1 MAIRPALSRA
11 RLGTARRLIV
21 VIVGIV
27 LGIASPAF
35 CSPPI
40 TAEGSV
46 EHPQCHFRRTPA
58 ATLAES
64 IYRLPV
70 YMNVLYTGAHPDD
83 ENNSLL
89 AYLGRSVFAR
99 TAYLSI
105 TRGDGGQNRIGPE
118 LFEALGVIRT
128 EELLAARR
136 VDGAEQFFTRAY
148 DFGFSK
154 SADETLAKWGHEE
167 ILEDMV
173 RVIRTFQPDVIISRF
188 SGTPSD
194 GHGHHQAAGIL
205 TREAFAAAGDPH
217 RFPQLIAEGLQAWKA
232 GKLFWNRFRTPRGS
246 TPAEGSGGVT
256 VDLGAYSPLLE
267 KTYDQLGVE
276 ARNLHR
282 SQLNP
287 RLPRYEEYLEGFR
300 RLDVEG
306 SGSSTDLFDGMDFTL
321 VRVADFVREGSPE
334 RDRLRA
340 ELREIQSVAAA
351 AAERF
356 RPRDP
361 PTVMPLLWRGYEH
374 IRRLRETLRSWGLD
388 TLATNWIDCALS
400 VKEQDFRTALERSL
414 GLEIEAVAASPNAV
428 SGGILPVG
436 VSVINHSSLPVVLE
450 SVHLQASAGWRVAPP
465 PFQKTLLA
473 PQQAVELAFQV
484 TIPADAALTQPYWLQ
499 SPRVGDRFSVTDP
512 KLLGS
517 PFAPPLLD
525 TSLRWRIQED
535 GFSGDVDSERVVEFP
550 LAGRGFG
557 DVREPIRVVPELSVA
572 LEPPILIAPMREQ
585 ALQKQ
590 VSVTI
595 LGNVAGDAVL
605 RLQVPAGWTVEPAE
619 HRIALAAAGQEA
631 TRRFAVRI
639 PALAAEGSFPI
650 QAVADFQGKRF
661 WRGYRIIEYPHIRSH
676 LLYRDAVTH
685 VEAFK
690 VDTAPDLKVGYVMG
704 AGDAVP
710 NAIEQ
715 LGIGVSLLSAE
726 DLASADLGRYD
737 TIVVGVRAYELRP
750 DLVANQQ
757 RLVDYVREGGTL
769 IVQYQTVE
777 ANSVTFAPYPARL
790 SRDRVVDETAPVTI
804 LEPGHTI
811 FRWPNR
817 ITEQD
822 FDGWIQERGLYFLD
836 QWDER
841 FVPLLESHD
850 TGEPPRR
857 GGMVM
862 ATYGKG
868 KYVYTGYAWFRQ
880 LPAGVPGAFR
890 IFANLISL
898 PRAQ

>member
-1 MAIRPALSRA
+1 MAIPPSRSRA
-11 RLGTARRLIV
+11 RLGTARWLIF
-21 VIVGIV
+21 VISGIL
-27 LGIASPAF
+27 LGTASSARF
-35 CSPPI
+35 SPPAS
-40 TAEGSV
+40 AEGSV
-46 EHPQCHFRRTPA
+46 EEPRCHSRREPA
-58 ATLAES
+58 TSLAEA

-70 YMNVLYTGAHPDD
+70 YVSVLHTGAHPDD
-83 ENNSLL
+83 ENNALL
-89 AYLGRSVFAR
+89 AYLGRGVFAR
-99 TAYLSI
+99 TAYLSV

-118 LFEALGVIRT
+118 LFEALGIIRT

-154 SADETLAKWGHEE
+154 SADETLTKWGHEE
-167 ILEDMV
+167 ILGDMV
-173 RVIRTFQPDVIISRF
+173 RVIRTFQPDVVISRF

-205 TREAFAAAGDPH
+205 TREAFAAAADPN
-217 RFPQLIAEGLQAWKA
+217 RFPHQIAEGLQPWKA
-232 GKLFWNRFRTPRGS
+232 GKLFWNRFRSWLGS
-246 TPAEGSGGVT
+246 APAEGSGGVT

-267 KTYDQLGVE
+267 RTYDQLGVE

-282 SQLNP
+282 SQLSP
-287 RLPRYEEYLEGFR
+287 RLPRYGEYLEGFR

-306 SGSSTDLFDGMDFTL
+306 SGDLFDGIDLRL
-321 VRVADFVREGSPE
+321 VRVADIVREGAPE
-334 RDRLRA
+334 RERLRA
-340 ELREIQSVAAA
+340 ELREIQSLSAA

-361 PTVMPLLWRGYEH
+361 TAVVPLLWQGYER
-374 IRRLRETLRSWGLD
+374 IRRLRDTLRSWALD
-388 TLATNWIDCALS
+388 ALATDRIDCALS

-414 GLEIEAVAASPNAV
+414 GLEIEAVAAAQNAV
-428 SGGILPVG
+428 SGGTLSG
-436 VSVINHSSLPVVLE
+436 SVSLINHSSFTIVLE
-450 SVHLQASAGWRVAPP
+450 SVHLKAPTGWQVAPP
-465 PFQKTLLA
+465 PFHKTLLA
-473 PQQAVELAFQV
+473 PQRGVELSFQV
-484 TIPADAALTQPYWLQ
+484 AIPEEAALTQPYWLD

-512 KLLGS
+512 KLLGY
-517 PFAPPLLD
+517 PFAPPLLGA
-525 TSLRWRIQED
+525 SLRWRIQED
-535 GFSGDVDSERVVEFP
+535 GFSGVVDSERVVEFP
-550 LAGRGFG
+550 VAGRRFG
-557 DVREPIRVVPELSVA
+557 DWREPIRVVPELSVS
-572 LEPPILIAPMREQ
+572 LEPPILIAPLRNQ
-585 ALQKQ
+585 PLQKQ
-590 VSVTI
+590 VSVTV
-595 LGNVAGDAVL
+595 LGNVAGDTVL

-639 PALAAEGSFPI
+639 PAPAAAESFRL

-661 WRGYRIIEYPHIRSH
+661 SRGYRVIAYPHIRSH

-690 VDTAPDLKVGYVMG
+690 VDIAPGLKVGYVMG
-704 AGDAVP
+704 AQDAVP
-710 NAIEQ
+710 SAIEQ

-757 RLVDYVREGGTL
+757 RLIDYVREGGTL

-777 ANSVTFAPYPARL
+777 ANRVSFAPYPAKL
-790 SRDRVVDETAPVTI
+790 SHDRVVDETAPVTV
-804 LEPGHTI
+804 LEPGHAI
-811 FRWPNR
+811 FRWPNL

-822 FDGWIQERGLYFLD
+822 FDGWIQERGLYFLE
-836 QWDER
+836 QWDAR

-850 TGEPPRR
+850 PGEPPRR

-868 KYVYTGYAWFRQ
+868 TYVYTGYAWFRQ

-898 PRAQ
+898 PRAK